1 MKRVSTMALEAG
13 MMLAE
18 AINNQQNT
26 VELLRKGSILKK
38 NQIYMIEQ
46 LGLFDVLIY
55 EPEDLVADESPKTAV
70 PYQVNDHLSQSLEE
84 IETIDF
90 NHVVTSVCNRN
101 MQINLLTGDGNI
113 PIDEKHAATLTKTKQ
128 TFEKIKLGEPIDRV
142 ALELQVETLLPDM
155 IRNNDVL
162 MRLQQLR
169 TSDDYTF
176 NHSLRVSMLA
186 SMIGKW
192 LGYSFEQ
199 LKELALAG
207 LLFDIGKLKLPE
219 EILMKPGPLSDAEM
233 ELVQKHSQLG
243 YLSLLKTSGISQD
256 VKFAALQH
264 HERLDGTGY
273 PLHVSEGQIHEYSR
287 IIMVCDTF
295 DAMIQDRVY
304 RKKVSPF
311 QAAEYLSWHSG
322 STFDSKICYVL
333 ISNLAEFYMGKSCT
347 LSTGEQ
353 GRIVYIDVNE
363 PIRPIVQIGNH
374 FVDLTKRRD
383 VYVALLE

>member
-1 MKRVSTMALEAG
+1 MKRVSIMALEAG
-13 MMLAE
+13 MVLAE

-26 VELLRKGSILKK
+26 VELLSKGSILKS

-46 LGLFDVLIY
+46 LGLFDVLVY
-55 EPEDLVADESPKTAV
+55 EPEDLAADSPKDIDS
-70 PYQVNDHLSQSLEE
+70 YQVDKSLTQSLEE

-90 NHVVTSVCNRN
+90 NNVVTSVCNRN
-101 MQINLLTGDGNI
+101 MQINLLTGEGNI
-113 PIDEKHAATLTKTKQ
+113 PLDEKHAITLTETKQ
-128 TFEKIKLGEPIDRV
+128 AFEKIKLGEPIDRL
-142 ALELQVETLLPDM
+142 ALESQVETLLPDM

-162 MRLQQLR
+162 MRLQQLKI
-169 TSDDYTF
+169 TDDYTF

-186 SMIGKW
+186 TMVGKW
-192 LGYSFEQ
+192 LGYSYSQ
-199 LKELALAG
+199 LKDVALAG

-219 EILMKPGPLSDAEM
+219 EILTKPGPLTDAEI
-233 ELVQKHSQLG
+233 ELVHKHAQLG
-243 YLSLLKTSGISQD
+243 YLSLLKTSGISLD

-264 HERLDGTGY
+264 HERMDGSGY
-273 PLHVSEGQIHEYSR
+273 PLRVGESQIHEYSR

-333 ISNLAEFYMGKSCT
+333 ISNLAEFYLGKSCT
-347 LSTGEQ
+347 LSTGEH

-363 PIRPIVQIGNH
+363 PNRPIVQIGNY

-383 VYVALLE
+383 VFVAILE